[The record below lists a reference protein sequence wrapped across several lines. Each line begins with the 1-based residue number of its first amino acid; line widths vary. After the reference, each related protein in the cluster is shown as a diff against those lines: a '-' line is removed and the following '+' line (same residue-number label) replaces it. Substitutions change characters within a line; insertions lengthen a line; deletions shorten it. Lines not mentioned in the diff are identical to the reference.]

1 MAMTENQTKIYALVI
16 VLGFIFI
23 IALSIYIT
31 VKHPFLA
38 FILFILS

>member
-1 MAMTENQTKIYALVI
+1 MTEKQTKTYTLIFVFCL
-16 VLGFIFI
+16 IFI
-23 IALSIYIT
+23 VALSVFIT